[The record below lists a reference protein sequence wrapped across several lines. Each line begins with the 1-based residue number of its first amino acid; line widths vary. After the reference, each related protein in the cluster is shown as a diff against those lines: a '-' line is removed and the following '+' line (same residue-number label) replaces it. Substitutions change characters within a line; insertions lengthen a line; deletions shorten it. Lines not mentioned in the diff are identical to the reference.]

1 MPHTILL
8 LGAGCFWSKEY
19 HLAQLPGVLRTRVGF
34 AGGHTVDPT
43 YVQVCHKD
51 TGHAEVV
58 EVTYNPQVLPT
69 EALLTE
75 FFTLHNFKINRGRG
89 VGQYRSAI
97 FSLADDEQLATAR
110 RMLQTLSEAR
120 FDPQTDVAA
129 VPAFYPA
136 ETRHQGYCDAHGM
149 QPERKQNDRVREV
162 LAGATKAD

>member
-1 MPHTILL
+1 MHNTLL

-19 HLAQLPGVLRTRVGF
+19 HLGQLPGVIDTRVGF

-58 EVTYNPQVLPT
+58 EVTYDPAILST
-69 EALLTE
+69 ERLLTE
-75 FFTLHNFKINRGRG
+75 FFTLHDFKRDRGRG

-97 FSLADDEQLATAR
+97 FSLEDDAQLATAR
-110 RMLQTLSEAR
+110 RMLDVLAKHR
-120 FDPQTDVAA
+120 FEPQTDVAV

-136 ETRHQGYCDAHGM
+136 EKRHQGYCEMHGM
-149 QPERKQNDRVREV
+149 DPERKQNMRVRE
-162 LAGATKAD
+162 LLGG